1 MEESLCSL
9 ELGFSEAKADDETT
23 CSKSRGSCG
32 LLEEGVE
39 ASQLLTSQP
48 ILVVPPPPPVMHAT
62 LSIEDFE
69 FVMGGDFNSDTT
81 GDLCLEAVF
90 GVVGEVDDDDVNNPL
105 PADR

>member
-1 MEESLCSL
+1 M
-9 ELGFSEAKADDETT
+9 
-23 CSKSRGSCG
+23 
-32 LLEEGVE
+32 EEGVE

-48 ILVVPPPPPVMHAT
+48 ILVVPPPVMHAT

-90 GVVGEVDDDDVNNPL
+90 GVVGDVDDDDVNNPL
-105 PADR
+105 PADG